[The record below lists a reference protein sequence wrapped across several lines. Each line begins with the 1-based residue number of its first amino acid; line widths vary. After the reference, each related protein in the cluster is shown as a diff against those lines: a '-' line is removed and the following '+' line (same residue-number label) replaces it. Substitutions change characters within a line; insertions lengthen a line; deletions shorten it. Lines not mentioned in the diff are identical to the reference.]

1 MSMGFLPPLVEQILW
16 YSMIVSVSFAL
27 FITASWGVYEHFYQK
42 KMAELRMDALE
53 DKNGEKA

>member
-1 MSMGFLPPLVEQILW
+1 MSMGFLPPLVEQILL

-27 FITASWGVYEHFYQK
+27 FITALWGVCEYFYQK
-42 KMAELRMDALE
+42 KMAKLRMDALE